1 MDKGAFLMSSN
12 NYSSLGMNTNNAS
25 TRNTNAMF
33 GGYNSLDY
41 ISVEVIEWK
50 YSNSILYRVL
60 LQEVIFAIKFNPYCE
75 TEICFG
81 GRDSLK
87 IYSFETGNLVIKE
100 NLDGFG

>member
-1 MDKGAFLMSSN
+1 MIDKSTFLMTNN
-12 NYSSLGMNTNNAS
+12 NYSSLGLNNNNAS
-25 TRNTNAMF
+25 TRKTDGMF
-33 GGYNSLDY
+33 GGYNNLDY

-81 GRDSLK
+81 GRDTLK
-87 IYSFETGNLVIKE
+87 IYSFETGNLVIK
-100 NLDGFG
+100 